1 MTRTA
6 STKRRDFHV
15 LVGGG
20 GVAGLE
26 AMLALRELAG
36 ELVDVEL
43 VAPEHHFFYRP
54 LAVAEP
60 FGGARVFRWELADL
74 ARAAG
79 AEFTPGKLRGLDVQ
93 AHVAELA
100 SGQRI
105 GYDAVVLACGARP
118 KVAVAGA
125 LTFRGPADVERFR
138 TLLDDVKSGEH
149 KRLAF
154 AVPSGIVWP
163 LPLYELALL
172 TATEFEREGH
182 EVALVLVTSEPRPL
196 ALFGTRASGAVEALL
211 TEHGIDLRASTYPAE
226 VTDGVLRCAPGGE
239 IAADR
244 VVALPRLTGPTIGGV
259 PRDRNGFV
267 PTDTHGRVT
276 GARDVYAAGDLTAF
290 PIKQGGVAAQQADAA
305 AEAIAADAGADLEP
319 RPFRPVLRALL
330 LTGGRPSFLRVE
342 LGGGHGE
349 TSTAS
354 DEPLWWPPGK
364 IVGRYLAPFLADLG
378 LVEVAAQRP
387 EDDVLRIELDAAAVH
402 ELMLPAPRR

>member
-1 MTRTA
+1 M
-6 STKRRDFHV
+6 RRGDFRV
-15 LVGGG
+15 LVCGG

-36 ELVDVEL
+36 EFVDVEL

-60 FGGARVFRWELADL
+60 FGGPSVLRWELADL
-74 ARAAG
+74 ARIAG
-79 AEFTPGKLRGLDVQ
+79 AEFTPGELRGLDDR

-105 GYDAVVLACGARP
+105 RYDAVVLACGARAE
-118 KVAVAGA
+118 VAVTGA
-125 LTFRGPADVERFR
+125 LTFRGPADVGRFR
-138 TLLDDVKSGEH
+138 ALLDEVKSGAH
-149 KRLAF
+149 KRLVF

-172 TATEFEREGH
+172 TATEFEREGR

-196 ALFGTRASGAVEALL
+196 ALFGTKASEAVEALL
-211 TEHGIDLRASTYPAE
+211 AGHGIDVQVSTYPAE
-226 VTDGVLRCAPGGE
+226 ATDGVLRVVARGE
-239 IAADR
+239 IAADH
-244 VVALPRLTGPTIGGV
+244 VVALPRLRGPTIEGV
-259 PRDRNGFV
+259 PGDRNGFV

-290 PIKQGGVAAQQADAA
+290 PIKQGGLAAQQADAA
-305 AEAIAADAGADLEP
+305 AEAIAAALGAVLKP

-364 IVGRYLAPFLADLG
+364 IVGRYLAPFLAELG
-378 LVEVAAQRP
+378 LGQAPEQRA

-402 ELMLPAPRR
+402 ELMALGNG

>member
-15 LVGGG
+15 LICGG

-36 ELVDVEL
+36 EIVDVEL

-60 FGGARVFRWELADL
+60 FGGPRVFSWELADL

-79 AEFTPGKLRGLDVQ
+79 AEFAPGELRRLDIQ

-100 SGQRI
+100 SGQEV
-105 GYDAVVLACGARP
+105 GYDALLLACGARTQ
-118 KVAVAGA
+118 VAVAGA

-138 TLLDDVKSGEH
+138 ALLDEVKSGVY
-149 KRLAF
+149 KRLVF

-182 EVALVLVTSEPRPL
+182 EVALVIVTSEPRPL
-196 ALFGTRASGAVEALL
+196 ALFGTSASAAVEALL
-211 TEHGIDLRASTYPAE
+211 TEHGIDVRASTYPAE
-226 VTDGVLRCAPGGE
+226 VTDGVLRCVPGGE

-244 VVALPRLTGPTIGGV
+244 VVALPRLTGPSIEGV
-259 PRDRNGFV
+259 QRDRNGFV
-267 PTDTHGRVT
+267 LTDTHGRVA

-290 PIKQGGVAAQQADAA
+290 PIKQGGLAAQQADAA
-305 AEAIAADAGADLEP
+305 AEAIAAHAGAIPEA

-330 LTGGRPSFLRVE
+330 LTGGTPSFLRVE

-364 IVGRYLAPFLADLG
+364 IVGRYLAPFLAELG
-378 LVEVAAQRP
+378 LAEAPAQGP
-387 EDDVLRIELDAAAVH
+387 EDDVLRIEVDAAAVH
-402 ELMLPAPRR
+402 ELMLPGGG